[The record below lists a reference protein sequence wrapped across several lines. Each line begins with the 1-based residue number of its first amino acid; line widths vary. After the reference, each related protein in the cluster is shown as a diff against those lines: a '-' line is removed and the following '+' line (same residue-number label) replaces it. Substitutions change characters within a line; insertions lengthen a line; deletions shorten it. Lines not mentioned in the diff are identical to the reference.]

1 MARDYALDRL
11 KSEEQS
17 LFQAKQTAWQR
28 WMDAKDRADEAYEAS
43 QRAWE
48 ERCSANETMNREFEA
63 MKSSSE
69 LIRRFGVNTVAF
81 AIIIMLR
88 LNP

>member
-1 MARDYALDRL
+1 
-11 KSEEQS
+11 
-17 LFQAKQTAWQR
+17 
-28 WMDAKDRADEAYEAS
+28 MDAKDRADEAYEAS

-63 MKSSSE
+63 TKSSSE